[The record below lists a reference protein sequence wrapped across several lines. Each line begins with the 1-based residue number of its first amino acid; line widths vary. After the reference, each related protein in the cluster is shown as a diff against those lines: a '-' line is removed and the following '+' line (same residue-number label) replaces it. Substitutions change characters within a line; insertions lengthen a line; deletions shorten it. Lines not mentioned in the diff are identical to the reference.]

1 MGLSLVEMAIGRFPI
16 PPPDA
21 KELEQI
27 FGRPMEG
34 DPSSNEAS
42 PKPRP
47 PGRPGSCECLTELP
61 VNNTVTSAIF
71 LQMMRLNCWKY
82 KNLATSSSFVAYGP
96 DSRPPMA
103 IFELLDYIVNEVYTQ
118 H

>member
-27 FGRPMEG
+27 FGQPLEG
-34 DPSSNEAS
+34 DPSASEAS

-47 PGRPGSCECLTELP
+47 PGRPGSCEWLFAIL
-61 VNNTVTSAIF
+61 SARTCDWSIM
-71 LQMMRLNCWKY
+71 L
-82 KNLATSSSFVAYGP
+82 
-96 DSRPPMA
+96 
-103 IFELLDYIVNEVYTQ
+103 EV
-118 H
+118 